1 MKLYLL
7 LSLFI
12 LSLALV
18 SGCEEGKQESPDS
31 ETKNTEEKGTSGTTG
46 KKTNDKS
53 GGATTKEELLN
64 SCNNLDEFKNCISQ
78 ISIESS
84 RSKTALM
91 QDIGA
96 CGLPVAEANINL
108 IKTHNL
114 EQTLSIAH
122 LTELARRGG
131 KECENKPSN
140 QEIKD
145 CIEDGDITLR
155 KRICDELAQSL

>member
-7 LSLFI
+7 LPLFT

-18 SGCEEGKQESPDS
+18 SGCEGDKQENPDS
-31 ETKNTEEKGTSGTTG
+31 KTTNTNTSGTSGE
-46 KKTNDKS
+46 KTNDKS

-78 ISIESS
+78 ISVESS
-84 RSKTALM
+84 RSQTALM

-96 CGLPVAEANINL
+96 CGLPVAEANIEL
-108 IKTHNL
+108 IETHNL

-122 LTELARRGG
+122 LKELARKGS
-131 KECENKPSN
+131 KECEIKPSY

-145 CIEDGDITLR
+145 CIKDGDITLR
-155 KRICDELAQSL
+155 KRICDELARSL